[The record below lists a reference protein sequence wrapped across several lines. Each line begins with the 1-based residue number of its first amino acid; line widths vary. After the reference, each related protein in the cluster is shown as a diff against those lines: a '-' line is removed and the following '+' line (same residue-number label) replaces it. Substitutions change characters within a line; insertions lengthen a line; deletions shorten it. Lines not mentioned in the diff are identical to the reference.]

1 MENRRTESNVPES
14 EPEEDTEASDVVKN
28 VDDPDVS
35 VVDSEVETPKSQKR
49 KLIKKPKMSFEDNLL
64 KLLEA
69 RKVEDP
75 VSSFLMSL
83 APQIKL
89 LNQEKQNQ
97 IFIEFLQVVQKVSST
112 SPSQNTHITPAINNV
127 NSWSIQP
134 PISTFYDRSYDAYST
149 AINHRPNHV
158 NITPPSSSSTSL
170 GLGAYQSASVAAMPQ
185 YYNQNSTQT
194 VAAPVSPST
203 TLFTYSS
210 LNTDEYENNK

>member
-14 EPEEDTEASDVVKN
+14 EPEEDIEVESEVMKN

-49 KLIKKPKMSFEDNLL
+49 KLLKKPKMYFEDNLL
-64 KLLEA
+64 KLLET

-97 IFIEFLQVVQKVSST
+97 IFIEFLQVIQKVT
-112 SPSQNTHITPAINNV
+112 KSPSQNTHILLRQ
-127 NSWSIQP
+127 SIMLIHGPYNLLSQLSMTVLMTH
-134 PISTFYDRSYDAYST
+134 I
-149 AINHRPNHV
+149 RPQQTIV
-158 NITPPSSSSTSL
+158 NIIMST
-170 GLGAYQSASVAAMPQ
+170 
-185 YYNQNSTQT
+185 
-194 VAAPVSPST
+194 
-203 TLFTYSS
+203 
-210 LNTDEYENNK
+210 